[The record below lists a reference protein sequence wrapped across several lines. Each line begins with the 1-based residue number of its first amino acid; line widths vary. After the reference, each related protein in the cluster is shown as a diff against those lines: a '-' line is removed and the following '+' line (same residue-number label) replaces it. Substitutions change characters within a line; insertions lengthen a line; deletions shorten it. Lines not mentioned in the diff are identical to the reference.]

1 MQKYPSGNLGNALL
15 SATDLIYYTCSLV
28 WMQKNFS
35 SNLRVY
41 FKVKFIAAFR
51 TFSCVD
57 LFKLGS
63 REDRC
68 ILFFPADT
76 ISGME
81 SRLL

>member
-1 MQKYPSGNLGNALL
+1 
-15 SATDLIYYTCSLV
+15 
-28 WMQKNFS
+28 MQKNFS